1 MLWILALKRSLL
13 LARVQR
19 EINYD
24 TSDNKR
30 ASKSFIVIGDDK
42 WILIMLSA
50 IQQTNQKVY
59 NVNKNACMDLKSAK
73 KSSNITREI
82 LPFRPGDKSDI
93 KSLSLQ
99 GFRERPR
106 DFTSYRSR
114 RLFVTRIPPLL
125 CCLCRQNERFL
136 LVKPEVT
143 TQPVH

>member
-59 NVNKNACMDLKSAK
+59 NVNKNARMDLKSAK
-73 KSSNITREI
+73 N
-82 LPFRPGDKSDI
+82 L
-93 KSLSLQ
+93 
-99 GFRERPR
+99 
-106 DFTSYRSR
+106 
-114 RLFVTRIPPLL
+114 VT
-125 CCLCRQNERFL
+125 
-136 LVKPEVT
+136 
-143 TQPVH
+143 

>member
-59 NVNKNACMDLKSAK
+59 NVNKNARMDLKSAK
-73 KSSNITREI
+73 N
-82 LPFRPGDKSDI
+82 
-93 KSLSLQ
+93 
-99 GFRERPR
+99 
-106 DFTSYRSR
+106 
-114 RLFVTRIPPLL
+114 
-125 CCLCRQNERFL
+125 
-136 LVKPEVT
+136 LVI
-143 TQPVH
+143 

>member
-1 MLWILALKRSLL
+1 MDRSLL

-59 NVNKNACMDLKSAK
+59 NVNKNARMDLKSAK
-73 KSSNITREI
+73 N
-82 LPFRPGDKSDI
+82 L
-93 KSLSLQ
+93 
-99 GFRERPR
+99 
-106 DFTSYRSR
+106 
-114 RLFVTRIPPLL
+114 VT
-125 CCLCRQNERFL
+125 
-136 LVKPEVT
+136 
-143 TQPVH
+143 

>member
-19 EINYD
+19 QINYD

-59 NVNKNACMDLKSAK
+59 NVNKNARMDLKSAK
-73 KSSNITREI
+73 N
-82 LPFRPGDKSDI
+82 L
-93 KSLSLQ
+93 
-99 GFRERPR
+99 
-106 DFTSYRSR
+106 
-114 RLFVTRIPPLL
+114 VT
-125 CCLCRQNERFL
+125 
-136 LVKPEVT
+136 
-143 TQPVH
+143 